1 MKLLFKNT
9 TILITGASSGMG
21 KELARSLAGEAK
33 TLILVARRENELDAL
48 AVELRASSP
57 EPGVYPIP
65 CDLTDLNAVT
75 ALTSKIRDEIGD
87 VDILIN
93 AAGVGQIS
101 FLENAPLDEI
111 ERMIQLNVLGLTH
124 LCHAFLPGMIERGS
138 GGILNF
144 SSFFG
149 LKILPGYAA
158 YAGTKHYV
166 TGFTEALCAE
176 VAGTGVVVSGVYP
189 GPVKSAF
196 WDTPNTEL
204 LGPPSF
210 LFISVEQCVRKTLKG
225 FRKGRARIVPG
236 IRINLLLTFLAISP
250 APVVRLVNA
259 GIARMKRVKN
269 KKMVSALSV
278 QAKTGN
284 NPIN

>member
-1 MKLLFKNT
+1 MLF
-9 TILITGASSGMG
+9 
-21 KELARSLAGEAK
+21 RSLD
-33 TLILVARRENELDAL
+33 TLAA
-48 AVELRASSP
+48 ELRSDSS
-57 EPGVYPIP
+57 ELCVYSIP
-65 CDLTDLNAVT
+65 CDLTDLNALNAV
-75 ALTSKIRDEIGD
+75 TSKILNEIGD

-93 AAGVGQIS
+93 AAGVGQTA

-111 ERMIQLNVLGLTH
+111 DRMVQLNILGLTH
-124 LCHAFLPGMIERGS
+124 LCHAFLPGMIERSS

-149 LKILPGYAA
+149 LKILPGYTA

-166 TGFTEALCAE
+166 AGFTDALRAE

-196 WDTPNTEL
+196 WNTPNAEL

-225 FRKGRARIVPG
+225 FRKGRARIVPS
-236 IRINLLLTFLAISP
+236 IRINLLLAFLAISP

-259 GIARMKRVKN
+259 GIARMKRAKN
-269 KKMVSALSV
+269 KKLVSALSV
-278 QAKTGN
+278 QQKSGN
-284 NPIN
+284 PL

>member
-21 KELARSLAGEAK
+21 KELARRLAGEAK
-33 TLILVARRENELDAL
+33 ILILVARRENKLNAL
-48 AVELRASSP
+48 ASELKASSP
-57 EPGVYPIP
+57 ELSVYSLP
-65 CDLTDLNAVT
+65 CDLANLNAVT
-75 ALTSKIRDEIGD
+75 KLTSKIHDEFGD

-93 AAGVGQIS
+93 AAGVGQID

-111 ERMIQLNVLGLTH
+111 DRMVQLNVLGLTH
-124 LCHAFLPGMIERGS
+124 LCHAFLPGMIERAS

-166 TGFTEALCAE
+166 TGFTETLRAE

-196 WDTPNTEL
+196 WDTPNKEL
-204 LGPPSF
+204 LEPPSF

-236 IRINLLLTFLAISP
+236 IRINLLLIFLAISP

-259 GIARMKRVKN
+259 GIARMKRAKN
-269 KKMVSALSV
+269 NKIISALSV
-278 QAKTGN
+278 SRKPGN
-284 NPIN
+284 SL